1 MSPQDMG
8 LQVGDIRI
16 VPCLRDT
23 CSLPCPICEPGCCE
37 YTRQC
42 TLSVELGLKNA
53 SVCRTIS
60 FKKKIVNITV
70 DAGAPLW
77 SDRPAWVS
85 HGDGSAISFLLHDL
99 TIDFGPPVLILPN
112 SRVVTSER
120 TCDAL
125 IGNDSGLFGNLAVF
139 GRIAT
144 TQC

>member
-1 MSPQDMG
+1 M
-8 LQVGDIRI
+8 
-16 VPCLRDT
+16 
-23 CSLPCPICEPGCCE
+23 
-37 YTRQC
+37 
-42 TLSVELGLKNA
+42 
-53 SVCRTIS
+53 
-60 FKKKIVNITV
+60 NITV